1 MKRGWLWLIAFLHI
15 AVAVAVVVD
24 EIVYFI
30 CFNYTEDAYT
40 HVTTNITPTNA
51 SPQYSLKEL
60 ETSSKS
66 PLKFY

>member
-40 HVTTNITPTNA
+40 PTNA

-60 ETSSKS
+60 ETSGKS